1 MINRRRFLVQAS
13 ATATLLGFPAIVS
26 ARSPN
31 QKINL
36 AIIGAGG
43 RGAAN
48 LGAVTANPDL
58 VNIVALCDVDSRALD
73 AAGAR
78 FPGAG
83 KYKDFR
89 KLYEERKDIDAV
101 VVSTP
106 EHTHAYATLPAL
118 QGKLPVY
125 CEKPLTHNVGEAAI
139 IMEAA
144 RKAGVPTQMG
154 TQIHAGANYR
164 RVVELIQSGAIGKVT
179 ECHVCVSRCWGLQSE
194 ADAKLHKDI
203 IHVAARPKEAMKVPD
218 YLDWDLWLGP
228 APYRPFNSIYLP
240 GPNWYR
246 WWDFGNGTMSDLGS
260 HWNDLPWW
268 ALKLEAPLSVESTS
282 PNGPAHPELAPAS
295 LTARYEYG
303 PRGEM
308 PACTLY
314 WHQGAV
320 KPSIWKDD
328 PQLSGWSSGVLF
340 IGDKGMLISDYGK
353 YKLLPEKDFAG
364 FTPPPKTI
372 PESPGHHL
380 QWLNAIRNGT
390 PTDSPFDSY
399 AGPLTIANHLGN
411 VAYRAGKKLV
421 WDAKALQAVNAP
433 EASAFLSR
441 KPREGWSLA

>member
-13 ATATLLGFPAIVS
+13 ATASLLGFPAIVS

-73 AAGAR
+73 GAGAR

-89 KLYEERKDIDAV
+89 KLYDERKDIDAV

-118 QGKLPVY
+118 QRKLPVY

-282 PNGPAHPELAPAS
+282 PNGPAHP
-295 LTARYEYG
+295 
-303 PRGEM
+303 
-308 PACTLY
+308 
-314 WHQGAV
+314 
-320 KPSIWKDD
+320 
-328 PQLSGWSSGVLF
+328 
-340 IGDKGMLISDYGK
+340 
-353 YKLLPEKDFAG
+353 
-364 FTPPPKTI
+364 
-372 PESPGHHL
+372 
-380 QWLNAIRNGT
+380 
-390 PTDSPFDSY
+390 
-399 AGPLTIANHLGN
+399 
-411 VAYRAGKKLV
+411 
-421 WDAKALQAVNAP
+421 
-433 EASAFLSR
+433 
-441 KPREGWSLA
+441 

>member
-1 MINRRRFLVQAS
+1 MINRRRFLIQAS
-13 ATATLLGFPAIVS
+13 ATASLLGFPAIVS
-26 ARSPN
+26 AKSPN
-31 QKINL
+31 KKINL
-36 AIIGAGG
+36 AIIGSGG
-43 RGAAN
+43 RGGAN
-48 LGAVTANPDL
+48 LSSVTANPEL

-73 AAGAR
+73 AAGTK
-78 FPGAG
+78 FPGAS

-89 KLYEERKDIDAV
+89 KLYDERKDIDAV

-118 QGKLPVY
+118 QRKLPVY

-139 IMEAA
+139 IMQAA
-144 RKAGVPTQMG
+144 REAKVATQMG
-154 TQIHAGANYR
+154 TQIHAGENYR
-164 RVVELIQSGAIGKVT
+164 RVVELIQSGAIGNVT
-179 ECHVCVSRCWGLQSE
+179 ECHVCVSRSWGLQSE
-194 ADAKLHKDI
+194 ADSKLHKDI
-203 IHVAARPKEAMKVPD
+203 LYVTEQPKEAMPPPD

-260 HWNDLPWW
+260 HWNDLAWW

-282 PNGPAHPELAPAS
+282 PNGPAHPDLAPA
-295 LTARYEYG
+295 TMTTRYEYG
-303 PRGEM
+303 ARGAM
-308 PACTLY
+308 PACTLW
-314 WHQGAV
+314 WHQGAA
-320 KPSIWKDD
+320 KPEVWKND

-364 FTPPPKTI
+364 FTPPPKSI
-372 PESPGHHL
+372 PSSPGHHQ
-380 QWLNAIRNGT
+380 QWLDAILNGT
-390 PTDSPFDSY
+390 PTDSPFDTY

-411 VAYRAGKKLV
+411 VAYRAGKKIL
-421 WDAKALQAVNAP
+421 WDAKTLQATNAP

>member
-13 ATATLLGFPAIVS
+13 ATASLLGFPAIVS

-48 LGAVTANPDL
+48 LGAVAANPEL

-118 QGKLPVY
+118 QRKLPVY

-179 ECHVCVSRCWGLQSE
+179 ECHVCVSRTWGLQSE

-203 IHVAARPKEAMKVPD
+203 IHVTSRPKEAMKAPD

-268 ALKLEAPLSVESTS
+268 ALKLEAPISIESTS
-282 PNGPAHPELAPAS
+282 PNGPAHPDLAPA
-295 LTARYEYG
+295 TMTTRYEYG
-303 PRGEM
+303 PRGGM
-308 PACTLY
+308 PACTLH
-314 WHQGAV
+314 WHQGAT
-320 KPSIWKDD
+320 KPAIWKDD
-328 PQLSGWSSGVLF
+328 PQLNGWSSGVLF

-353 YKLLPEKDFAG
+353 YKLLPEKDFAD

-372 PESPGHHL
+372 ADSPGHHL

-390 PTDSPFDSY
+390 PTDSPFDTY

-411 VAYRAGKKLV
+411 VAYRAGKKLE
-421 WDAKALQAVNAP
+421 WDAKALKATNAP

>member
-13 ATATLLGFPAIVS
+13 ATASLLGFPAIVS

-36 AIIGAGG
+36 AVIGTGG
-43 RGAAN
+43 RGGAN
-48 LGAVTANPDL
+48 LSAVTANPEL
-58 VNIVALCDVDSRALD
+58 VNVVALCDVDSRALD
-73 AAGAR
+73 SASKT
-78 FPGAG
+78 FPKAVG
-83 KYKDFR
+83 YRDFR
-89 KLYEERKDIDAV
+89 KLYEQQKDIDAV

-106 EHTHAYATLPAL
+106 EHTHAFATLPAL
-118 QGKLPVY
+118 QRKLPVY
-125 CEKPLTHNVGEAAI
+125 CEKPLTHNVGEASI

-144 RKAGVPTQMG
+144 RKAGVATQMG

-164 RVVELIQSGAIGKVT
+164 RVVELIQGGAIGKVT
-179 ECHVCVSRCWGLQSE
+179 ECHVCVSRSWGLQSE
-194 ADAKLHKDI
+194 ADAKLYKDI
-203 IHVAARPKEAMKVPD
+203 VYVTDRPKEAMKAPD

-228 APYRPFNSIYLP
+228 APYRPFNPVYLP

-268 ALKLEAPLSVESTS
+268 ALKLESPLSVESTS

-308 PACTLY
+308 PACSLS
-314 WHQGAV
+314 WHQGAM
-320 KPSIWKDD
+320 KPSVWKDD
-328 PQLSGWSSGVLF
+328 PQLRDWGSGVLF

-353 YKLLPEKDFAG
+353 YKLLPEKNFEG
-364 FTPPPKTI
+364 FQPPPKSI
-372 PESPGHHL
+372 PDSPGHHL
-380 QWLNAIRNGT
+380 QWLNAILHGT
-390 PTDSPFDSY
+390 PTDSPFDTY

-411 VAYRAGKKLV
+411 VAYRAGKKIV
-421 WDAKALQAVNAP
+421 WDAKTLQAVNAP

-441 KPREGWSLA
+441 KPREGWSLQ